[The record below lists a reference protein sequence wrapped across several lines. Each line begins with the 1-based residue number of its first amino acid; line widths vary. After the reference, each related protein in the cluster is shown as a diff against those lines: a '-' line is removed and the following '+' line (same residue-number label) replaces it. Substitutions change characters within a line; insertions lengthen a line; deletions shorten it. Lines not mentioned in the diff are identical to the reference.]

1 MKQKIF
7 ISAFSCMPHMGSEPG
22 VGWHWVLEMSK
33 YFELWVLVHKEQID
47 DIESFVIKNGLD
59 KTIHFIYYDI
69 PFNSLFFRNGIFRWV
84 RTYYHIWT
92 ILTNKIVKK
101 TMQENGINI
110 FHHLTFGNAIW
121 PVSKFGQTQKF
132 IWGPIGGVET
142 ISEEFTKHYDAKSRI
157 LESIRRIMVKSLKY
171 RFGFNQRCKNADLI
185 LCKTETMRMT
195 IPEKWR
201 QKAVLFTDVAVEET
215 SDLKLISTGKSS
227 DKVVE
232 VLSVGRLDAWR
243 GFDLLLEAFAIA
255 HKQNPQMHLTILGK
269 GMYKAE
275 LLNMRLRLGLEK
287 SVDFLGSIPMD
298 KYRQQISQCD
308 FVVNS
313 CLKEGAV
320 TVSFDSMRYGKPLI
334 CVDTG
339 GYTRYFN
346 NDYAMV
352 LPQQSRE
359 SLIQSMADAIVR
371 LASDKEL
378 RKSMGEKAQRAG
390 KQFQWGTK
398 GEQIRDI
405 VYRLDM
411 NLRLYK

>member
-1 MKQKIF
+1 MKEKIF

-47 DIESFVIKNGLD
+47 DIESFVIQNGLN

-69 PFNSLFFRNGIFRWV
+69 PLNSLFFKNGNFKWV
-84 RTYYHIWT
+84 RTYYYIWT
-92 ILTNKIVKK
+92 ILSNKIVKK
-101 TMQENGINI
+101 TMQDNGINI

-142 ISEEFTKHYDAKSRI
+142 IPEEFTKHYDIKSRI

-171 RFGFNQRCKNADLI
+171 RIGFNQRCKNAYLI
-185 LCKTETMRMT
+185 LCKTEAMRMAV
-195 IPEKWR
+195 PEKWR
-201 QKAVLFTDVAVEET
+201 QKAVLFTDVAVEDADT
-215 SDLKLISTGKSS
+215 NCSISSNNSPNKTI
-227 DKVVE
+227 E
-232 VLSVGRLDAWR
+232 LLSVGRLDAWR

-255 HKQNPQMHLTILGK
+255 YKQNPQMHLTILGN

-275 LLNMRLRLGLEK
+275 LLNMRSRLGIEK
-287 SVDFLGSIPMD
+287 TVDFLGNIPMD
-298 KYRQQISQCD
+298 EYRQKIAQCD

-313 CLKEGAV
+313 SLKEGAV

-352 LPQQSRE
+352 LPQQNRE
-359 SLIQSMADAIVR
+359 SLIQSLADAIIR
-371 LASDKEL
+371 LASDIKL

-390 KQFQWGTK
+390 KQFLWETK
-398 GEQIRDI
+398 GEQIRDLI
-405 VYRLDM
+405 YRLD
-411 NLRLYK
+411 NNIHL

>member
-1 MKQKIF
+1 M
-7 ISAFSCMPHMGSEPG
+7 A
-22 VGWHWVLEMSK
+22 
-33 YFELWVLVHKEQID
+33 
-47 DIESFVIKNGLD
+47 
-59 KTIHFIYYDI
+59 
-69 PFNSLFFRNGIFRWV
+69 
-84 RTYYHIWT
+84 
-92 ILTNKIVKK
+92 
-101 TMQENGINI
+101 
-110 FHHLTFGNAIW
+110 
-121 PVSKFGQTQKF
+121 
-132 IWGPIGGVET
+132 
-142 ISEEFTKHYDAKSRI
+142 AKSG
-157 LESIRRIMVKSLKY
+157 V
-171 RFGFNQRCKNADLI
+171 
-185 LCKTETMRMT
+185 
-195 IPEKWR
+195 
-201 QKAVLFTDVAVEET
+201 FTDVAVEET